1 MNKLTKV
8 LPYAVALATPFFAFG
23 QPVPGAVG
31 SLLTR
36 VTGLL
41 NQIIPILLIIGTIV
55 FLWGVITFLLAGANE
70 EKRAEAR
77 SLMIYGLIG
86 LFVMVAVW
94 GIVNVIVGFVIPG
107 GNTGIPTSPGGLH
120 GI

>member
-23 QPVPGAVG
+23 QGTVFTIRERIQ
-31 SLLTR
+31 S
-36 VTGLL
+36 LL

-94 GIVNVIVGFVIPG
+94 GIVNVLVGFFLPG
-107 GNTGIPTSPGGLH
+107 GNTGIPTSPGDLR